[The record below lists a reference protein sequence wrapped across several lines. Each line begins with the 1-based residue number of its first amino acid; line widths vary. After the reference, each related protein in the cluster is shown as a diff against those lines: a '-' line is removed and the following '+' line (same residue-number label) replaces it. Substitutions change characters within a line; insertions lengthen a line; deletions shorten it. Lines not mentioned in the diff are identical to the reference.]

1 MKMFRDYDIK
11 YPELVIDILEY
22 FDITNGDMNQ
32 KSIMDFCNQYN
43 GGIVKA
49 SPQVQPDTIV
59 KICEILY
66 NQNILS
72 VHSRGGFMDMRNNY
86 SFVIRD
92 KDFWTQNRQRCINY
106 YNSLVYGFEYIY
118 NSYRNKVL
126 PIVAHNGDQQSMGS
140 CFRFSNGI
148 LTAQHCLVD
157 GEKISIRGISA
168 KKLNEAKIYISKNQ
182 YIDVAYIDLQTP
194 VIDIFSDAPCVLD
207 DILVMGY
214 PMIPRFLDF
223 CTAEKATIS
232 TIAGLRMTPSRGA
245 VAAMAG
251 EIFTVKDTLLMLITA
266 RIKGG
271 NSGGPIINKNGS
283 IIGIAVSD
291 PKGEGDNYDDL
302 GYGIAYP
309 IDIINN
315 ILENSKLLNIKFI
328 DFIE

>member
-1 MKMFRDYDIK
+1 MKEFRDYDTLF
-11 YPELVIDILEY
+11 PELIVEILEY
-22 FDITNGDMNQ
+22 FDISKGDFNK
-32 KSIMDFCNQYN
+32 KSVINFCEQY
-43 GGIVKA
+43 GGGPIDG
-49 SPQVQPDTIV
+49 SPQVQPNTIA
-59 KICEILY
+59 KICEILH

-72 VHSRGGFMDMRNNY
+72 VHSRGGVWDMNNNY
-86 SFVIRD
+86 LFPIGNRD
-92 KDFWTQNRQRCINY
+92 SWIINRSRFCHY
-106 YNSLVYGFEYIY
+106 YSSLVYGFEYIY

-126 PIVAHNGDQQSMGS
+126 PIVAHNGDKQSMGS
-140 CFRFSNGI
+140 CFRFFNGI
-148 LTAQHCLVD
+148 LTAKHCLVD
-157 GEKISIRGISA
+157 AEKISIRGITA
-168 KKLNEAKIYISKNQ
+168 KELNEAKVYISKNPD
-182 YIDVAYIDLQTP
+182 IDVAYIDLQTP
-194 VIDIFSDAPCVLD
+194 MIDIFSESPCVLD

-232 TIAGLRMTPSRGA
+232 TIADLRMTPSRGA

-251 EIFTVKDTLLMLITA
+251 EIFTVKETLLMLITA

-309 IDIINN
+309 IDIVDN
-315 ILENSKLLNIKFI
+315 IIESNEFIKVDFI